1 MSNIASLGNPTITS
15 VNNSNE
21 PQTSLDTQN
30 TQMSKHPVE
39 AVRKLP
45 KDLEVAF
52 PIPYDGNG
60 TISVKKRRINP
71 TARYLTGS
79 HMMDQVKRKD
89 EEMACKKKAKEERL
103 LRKKSMTKV

>member
-30 TQMSKHPVE
+30 TEMSKHPVE